1 MNSLES
7 IMFPVKEVPAIP
19 MKGYG
24 STSNIA
30 KTGHKFIVR
39 QDTGKVLSCMTD
51 DYKVVTN
58 EKIINFT
65 EPIVKKRGG
74 KFKEAEMFGD
84 GARAVMKWHFPKE
97 QVKVSKKDI
106 LHPEIII
113 RNSYDGTVGVNV
125 SAGAFRLICSNG
137 MVIGIVTDSYKNK
150 HSIHNVSLGDLEGII
165 ENTIENTKYL
175 FDDELPV
182 LINNKIQEKHIIK
195 FLKMFPIHANQTV
208 TQRLI
213 ADKPKT
219 FWDLFNVGTN
229 VLTHHMKRDSESTHS
244 IEGRLYPAIKT
255 WANDGIAS
263 A

>member
-7 IMFPVKEVPAIP
+7 TMFPVKEVPAIP

-24 STSNIA
+24 SASNIA

-84 GARAVMKWHFPKE
+84 GARAVMKWHFPEEK
-97 QVKVSKKDI
+97 VKVSKKDI

-113 RNSYDGTVGVNV
+113 KNSYDGTVGVNV
-125 SAGAFRLICSNG
+125 AAGAFRLICSNG
-137 MVIGIVTDSYKNK
+137 MVIGVVTNEYKNK
-150 HSIHNVSLGDLEGII
+150 HSIYNVSLDDLEGII
-165 ENTIENTKYL
+165 ESTIENTKYL
-175 FDDELPV
+175 FDNELPV
-182 LINNKIQEKHIIK
+182 LMTTPIREKHIMDFI
-195 FLKMFPIHANQTV
+195 KMFPIQANSVV

-229 VLTHHMKRDSESTHS
+229 VLTHHMQRDAESTHS
-244 IEGRLYPAIKT
+244 IEGRIYPKMRT
-255 WANDGIAS
+255 WANDEIAN